1 MNNKRHERPWS
12 QLCSRHHESAKYII
26 GMHADIVGCFD
37 QLSMS
42 KVSSFTFS
50 TSACVAVIA
59 GGPCLSIDES
69 FNAVFLHITS
79 VSAGS
84 YDRFLNLQIALI
96 ISMQLLMCLF
106 CSVASYIWRE
116 HSGKER
122 YYLGMNEYV
131 QVNQQLLCMTC
142 SLVGSHVL

>member
-1 MNNKRHERPWS
+1 M
-12 QLCSRHHESAKYII
+12 
-26 GMHADIVGCFD
+26 V
-37 QLSMS
+37 
-42 KVSSFTFS
+42 FS
-50 TSACVAVIA
+50 LT
-59 GGPCLSIDES
+59 P
-69 FNAVFLHITS
+69 

-131 QVNQQLLCMTC
+131 EVSQLSLCMTC
-142 SLVGSHVL
+142 GLAGRHVS